1 MGFKLVDEIAH
12 DEPAPSV
19 AARPATQQQSSRVA
33 IEMLQIAL
41 GALSQRMLVAL
52 ASLFTLLTVGSAFY
66 LWLLTPDP
74 SVQQIVSLS
83 IYSVFIVVINYLN
96 MRRKS

>member
-1 MGFKLVDEIAH
+1 MAHGFTLVQENDEQ
-12 DEPAPSV
+12 PAPT
-19 AARPATQQQSSRVA
+19 APQAPQQPRAHQLA
-33 IEMLQIAL
+33 IDMLQIAL
-41 GALSQRMLVAL
+41 RALSQRFVIAL

-74 SVQQIVSLS
+74 TEKQIVSLT